1 MSSAH
6 KFTSSLS
13 SEKKK
18 KKKIIKHTNEEQQ
31 LNQKIYKLNWNGFKS
46 RIHIHINI
54 YIDAHMVMTRECT
67 HDESNATKL
76 EDWNDEENDLYFLKL
91 GILYFCF
98 VLFL

>member
-1 MSSAH
+1 
-6 KFTSSLS
+6 
-13 SEKKK
+13 
-18 KKKIIKHTNEEQQ
+18 
-31 LNQKIYKLNWNGFKS
+31 
-46 RIHIHINI
+46 
-54 YIDAHMVMTRECT
+54 MVMTRECT